1 MTRVMLLIP
10 TASWRAPD
18 FMAAADKLGLDVV
31 VASDIDQPLADMYPG
46 RWLTLPYHDPERGAQ
61 AVARYADRF
70 PLDAVVAVGRSRHP
84 MSRRSPARRSNSP
97 QNRAE
102 SVLATRDKSVLRER
116 LAAAGIP
123 SPAWHIARFDDD
135 PAATAATVKQRLG
148 WPVVIKPLALNGSRG
163 VIRANNAA
171 ALQRAVERLHR
182 LLARPTVRDECGDT
196 ADRFLV
202 EQYIPGQEVA
212 LEGLLRGGQL
222 HTLALFDKPDPL
234 EGPFFEET
242 IYVTPSR
249 LPESQ
254 QQLISATTQRAAEAL
269 SLRDGPLHA
278 ELRLNADGAWPVDI
292 AARTI
297 GGLCGRTLSFG
308 AGMSL
313 EEIVLRH
320 AVGAPLDSL
329 NREAAAAG
337 VMMIPVPRAG
347 ILQAVHGL
355 EAARAVPH
363 IDNIEIEARPG
374 DRLIP
379 LPESSDY
386 PGFIFARAHTPE
398 QVEQALRNAHAHLT
412 WEFS

>member
-46 RWLTLPYHDPERGAQ
+46 RWLTLPYHDPQRGAQ

-70 PLDAVVAVGRSRHP
+70 PLDAVVAVDDPGIHVAALASETLEL
-84 MSRRSPARRSNSP
+84 PA
-97 QNRAE
+97 NRAE

-116 LAAAGIP
+116 LAAAGVP

-135 PAATAATVKQRLG
+135 PAATATTVEQRLG

-163 VIRANNAA
+163 VIRANNAN
-171 ALQRAVERLHR
+171 ALQRAVDRLHR
-182 LLARPTVRDECGDT
+182 LLTRPTVRDECGDT
-196 ADRFLV
+196 ADRFLI
-202 EQYIPGQEVA
+202 EQYIPGEEVA

-297 GGLCGRTLSFG
+297 GGLCARTLSFG

-347 ILQAVHGL
+347 ILRAVHGL
-355 EAARAVPH
+355 ETARAVPH

-386 PGFIFARAHTPE
+386 PGFIFARAHTPN
-398 QVEQALRNAHAHLT
+398 QVEQALREAWSRIDFEIA
-412 WEFS
+412 